1 MSAYLVL
8 ICNSDSPK
16 QGSAGGCKH
25 AGAEGLIAAIKA
37 KLTEAGLSERV
48 TVRESGCMNFC
59 AQGVNMRIFPGN
71 TLYQRVQVGDL
82 DEIVSEHLQLGK
94 PVTRL
99 SPARVNRFMGF

>member
-16 QGSAGGCKH
+16 QGSTAGCKH
-25 AGAEGLIAAIKA
+25 AGADGLITVLKA
-37 KLTEAGLSERV
+37 KLAEAGLSERV

-59 AQGVNMRIFPGN
+59 AQGVNVRIFPGN
-71 TLYQRVQVGDL
+71 TLYQRVQVEDL
-82 DEIVSEHLQLGK
+82 DEIVTEHLQLGK
-94 PVTRL
+94 PVMRL